1 MSGGL
6 VWASAALSGG
16 TALAVGLTVRRRRGL
31 IRRRAGRF
39 GLQTAPQ
46 GGAGA
51 ATPSAK
57 LPVVRLAARRAA
69 SPASWAA
76 SVRSEGRA
84 AERDRLVPRLA
95 SMLIGA
101 GAVALVGGQ
110 AGWVLGVALTALGLR
125 LLPAPPGR
133 AEQQRRRSAAAL
145 RSQLPLAADL
155 LAGCLASWCPPD
167 AALTAVATA
176 VAEPIASRL
185 ATAAVELSIGAD
197 PEACWER
204 LGDTE
209 PALAPLGRCLA
220 RAAASGAPP
229 AAGLARLADAERA
242 SAAREAQARVR
253 RAGVLA
259 TAPLGLCFLPAFV
272 LVGVVPVVTGLA
284 GSFLGRL

>member
-1 MSGGL
+1 MTGTL
-6 VWASAALSGG
+6 VWAAALLSGG
-16 TALAVGLTVRRRRGL
+16 TALAVGLTVRRRLRW
-31 IRRRAGRF
+31 IRRRARGF
-39 GLQTAPQ
+39 GLA
-46 GGAGA
+46 AGA
-51 ATPSAK
+51 RAVPGSASGAVSGSASV
-57 LPVVRLAARRAA
+57 LRAARG
-69 SPASWAA
+69 P
-76 SVRSEGRA
+76 
-84 AERDRLVPRLA
+84 ERDRLVPRLA
-95 SMLIGA
+95 SVVLGA

-110 AGWVLGVALTALGLR
+110 AGWVLGVMLAALGLR
-125 LLPAPPGR
+125 FLPAPPGR
-133 AEQQRRRSAAAL
+133 VEQERRRAAAAL

-167 AALTAVATA
+167 AALAAVATA
-176 VAEPIASRL
+176 VSEPIAGRL
-185 ATAAVELSIGAD
+185 AAAAVELSIGAD
-197 PEACWER
+197 PEACWQR
-204 LGDTE
+204 LGGSE